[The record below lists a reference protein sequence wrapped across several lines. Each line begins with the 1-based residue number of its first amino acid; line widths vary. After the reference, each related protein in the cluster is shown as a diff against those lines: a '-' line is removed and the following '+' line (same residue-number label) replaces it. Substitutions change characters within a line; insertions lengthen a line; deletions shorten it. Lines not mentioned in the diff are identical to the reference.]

1 MAVRPV
7 GPASALA
14 DPAAVPAAVDAAA
27 AAAPGSGSSTLGAA
41 ALKTAETQLGVK
53 EEGTNTGAKVDE
65 YLKAAG
71 VPPGNP
77 WCASF
82 VTWALAQNGHKM
94 EGGGWAAV
102 QTWVRNAE
110 AGKNDLQI
118 VSAEDARPGDIV
130 TYDWGG
136 QDDFGAD
143 GHIGFLKSEVKD
155 GKFTALEGN
164 NQDAVMNVPRQT
176 GGANVKF
183 IRIGGDAPAPAPAG
197 RRPPRPAAGRAWPTP
212 PPRPPAAPGA
222 RAAIRATT
230 RRRRSSPPG
239 WAGRRRSA
247 GSRSSCR

>member
-1 MAVRPV
+1 M
-7 GPASALA
+7 
-14 DPAAVPAAVDAAA
+14 
-27 AAAPGSGSSTLGAA
+27 
-41 ALKTAETQLGVK
+41 KTAETQLGVK

-82 VTWALAQNGHKM
+82 VTWSLAQNGHKM

-110 AGKNDLQI
+110 AGNNDLQI
-118 VSAEDARPGDIV
+118 VSADDARPGDIV

-136 QDDFGAD
+136 QEDFGAD

-176 GGANVKF
+176 SGANVKF
-183 IRIGGDAPAPAPAG
+183 IRIGGDAPAAPGRARRAAAPRALAPAS
-197 RRPPRPAAGRAWPTP
+197 RTS
-212 PPRPPAAPGA
+212 PPRPPTAPGA
-222 RAAIRATT
+222 RAATRATT
-230 RRRRSSPPG
+230 RRRRRSPRGWPG
-239 WAGRRRSA
+239 RPRSA